1 MTPIITN
8 INFQSTWPIRH
19 KVMWPNKPLDYIKI
33 EGDEGA
39 LHYGVVVGEELVSIV
54 SLYIDGTEAQF
65 IKLATLPKA
74 QGKGYA
80 TLLINHLIQVAKEQG
95 AIRLWCNARKGKT
108 HFYRRFGMRC
118 TDEEFSKGEQDYVV
132 MELDFY

>member
-1 MTPIITN
+1 
-8 INFQSTWPIRH
+8 
-19 KVMWPNKPLDYIKI
+19 MWPNKPLDYIKI

-65 IKLATLPKA
+65 RKLATLPLA

-95 AIRLWCNARKGKT
+95 VIRLWCNARKGKT
-108 HFYRRFGMRC
+108 HFYQRFGMRC
-118 TDEEFSKGEQDYVV
+118 TDEEFSKGGQDYVV
-132 MELDFY
+132 MELAIY